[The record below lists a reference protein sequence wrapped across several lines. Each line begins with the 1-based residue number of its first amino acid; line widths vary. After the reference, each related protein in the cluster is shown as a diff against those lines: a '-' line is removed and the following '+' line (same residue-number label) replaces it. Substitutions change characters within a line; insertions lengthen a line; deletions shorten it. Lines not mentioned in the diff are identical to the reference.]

1 MRRVRRGYSIV
12 ELLVVLAFIGLLT
25 RLAIPRYTDM
35 KRRATAASIIGDIHA
50 IRVGLFTRYAEV
62 QTWPPEVGTGVVPP
76 ELVTYLPNLFT
87 FTHPDFVYDYEV
99 WSLSGGTPGDPQ
111 QSTMIG
117 VAVIVNDV
125 KLANQLVITA
135 SKGYGPFLNG
145 NKVTFFVT
153 GFTGS

>member
-1 MRRVRRGYSIV
+1 VRRRRSGYSIV

-35 KRRATAASIIGDIHA
+35 KRRATAASIIGDVHA
-50 IRVGLFTRYAEV
+50 IRVALFTRYAET
-62 QTWPPEVGTGVVPP
+62 QDWPAEAGPGVIPAV
-76 ELVTYLPNLFT
+76 LQSYLPDQFT
-87 FTHPDFVYDYEV
+87 FTHPDWTYDYEV
-99 WSLSGGTPGDPQ
+99 WTLSSGTPTDPQ

-117 VAVIVNDV
+117 VAVTVNDV
-125 KLANQLVITA
+125 KLANQIVITA
-135 SKGYGPFLNG
+135 SKGYGPFQAG